1 MSSPLHQVD
10 QWIKDDK
17 VMPFASGWEHIEH
30 EIRRIDLLIRIALI
44 RYPPQ
49 VSAEIEQ
56 YKGLFISEEEV
67 WSLLEV
73 YKSPEQLEPIE
84 QLLHMLT
91 AWEQYI
97 AKRLELSRQQG
108 IHTPL
113 DQIRQRMKLEDH
125 SYLCFLVVL
134 AIEIDRKYEK
144 LYAYLQDD
152 ITCKSPTLQLLLK
165 LLADQPEHVQRIRQ
179 AFGTRH
185 PLTDWLIHPLVESEP
200 KSSLSRAWI
209 VEPDV
214 MQFLLEEQVEQH
226 SFSAKGLRL
235 YQPDDELPPLI
246 IHQSIQQQLQ
256 LIWQHQSDQTVVL
269 IHGRVGSG
277 KKHQLR
283 HLCQCYHRSM
293 LVADLERIESSS
305 SEKIQEWIQKTL
317 RQAMLR
323 DAVLVCTGW
332 DQWLQRTPTEIQY
345 VVRELEQYKGILFLI
360 ANTMQDMYLTTTL
373 WSLEQEIQLSMPSI
387 QESLLIWE
395 YYGNQKWTEHSLNWQ
410 QAASTF
416 QMTAG
421 QIVKALA
428 DMATE
433 YTLNSDH
440 TTADQT
446 LELTQEHLNRSC
458 YRQIQTRL
466 NTQATRLSIT
476 ATWDDLILPV
486 SQKQRMRYACD
497 QVKYRSK
504 VYEEWGFGHKL
515 AYGKGL
521 SLLFTGP
528 PGTGKTMSARVIA
541 NELQMQMYQINLSQ
555 VVSKYIGETEK
566 HLQEVFDEAKY
577 SSSILFFDEADAL
590 FGKRSE
596 VSDSHDKFAN
606 METSFLLQKME
617 EYEGITVLATN
628 YKQNLDEA
636 FMRRISFIIRF
647 PFPNKESRQQ
657 IWRTL
662 LPDQVPIEKG
672 IDFDFLGD
680 TFEISGGQIKNVL
693 VASAFLA
700 ASEQVPLSMKM
711 IFTALRQ
718 ELDKSGMVPSTTS
731 LGLYSDLWQ

>member
-1 MSSPLHQVD
+1 
-10 QWIKDDK
+10 
-17 VMPFASGWEHIEH
+17 
-30 EIRRIDLLIRIALI
+30 
-44 RYPPQ
+44 
-49 VSAEIEQ
+49 
-56 YKGLFISEEEV
+56 
-67 WSLLEV
+67 
-73 YKSPEQLEPIE
+73 
-84 QLLHMLT
+84 
-91 AWEQYI
+91 
-97 AKRLELSRQQG
+97 
-108 IHTPL
+108 
-113 DQIRQRMKLEDH
+113 
-125 SYLCFLVVL
+125 
-134 AIEIDRKYEK
+134 
-144 LYAYLQDD
+144 
-152 ITCKSPTLQLLLK
+152 
-165 LLADQPEHVQRIRQ
+165 
-179 AFGTRH
+179 
-185 PLTDWLIHPLVESEP
+185 
-200 KSSLSRAWI
+200 
-209 VEPDV
+209 
-214 MQFLLEEQVEQH
+214 
-226 SFSAKGLRL
+226 
-235 YQPDDELPPLI
+235 
-246 IHQSIQQQLQ
+246 
-256 LIWQHQSDQTVVL
+256 
-269 IHGRVGSG
+269 
-277 KKHQLR
+277 
-283 HLCQCYHRSM
+283 
-293 LVADLERIESSS
+293 
-305 SEKIQEWIQKTL
+305 
-317 RQAMLR
+317 
-323 DAVLVCTGW
+323 
-332 DQWLQRTPTEIQY
+332 
-345 VVRELEQYKGILFLI
+345 
-360 ANTMQDMYLTTTL
+360 
-373 WSLEQEIQLSMPSI
+373 
-387 QESLLIWE
+387 
-395 YYGNQKWTEHSLNWQ
+395 
-410 QAASTF
+410 
-416 QMTAG
+416 
-421 QIVKALA
+421 
-428 DMATE
+428 
-433 YTLNSDH
+433 
-440 TTADQT
+440 
-446 LELTQEHLNRSC
+446 LNRSC

-486 SQKQRMRYACD
+486 SQKQSMRYACD

-700 ASEQVPLSMKM
+700 ASEQVPISMKM
-711 IFTALRQ
+711 IFIALQQ
-718 ELDKSGMVPSTTS
+718 ELDKSGLAPSTTS

>member
-1 MSSPLHQVD
+1 MSSPPHEVD
-10 QWIKDDK
+10 QWIKDHQ

-67 WSLLEV
+67 WSLLAV
-73 YKSPEQLEPIE
+73 SNAPEQSETIE
-84 QLLHMLT
+84 ELLHMLT
-91 AWEQYI
+91 VWEQYI
-97 AKRLELSRQQG
+97 AKRLVLSRQHE

-113 DQIRQRMKLEDH
+113 DQIRQQMSLEDQ
-125 SYLCFLVVL
+125 SYLCFLIVL

-152 ITCKSPTLQLLLK
+152 ITCKSPTLQLILK
-165 LLADQPEHVQRIRQ
+165 LIADQPEQAQRIRQ
-179 AFGTRH
+179 SFGMYH
-185 PLTDWLIHPLVESEP
+185 PLTDWLICPFLESEP
-200 KSSLSRAWI
+200 KSSLSKAWI
-209 VEPDV
+209 VEPEV
-214 MQFLLEEQVEQH
+214 LQFLLEDNVQPQL
-226 SFSAKGLRL
+226 SLTKGLTI
-235 YQPDDELPPLI
+235 YQSNDELSPLVI
-246 IHQSIQQQLQ
+246 QQSIQQQLKV
-256 LIWQHQSDQTVVL
+256 IWQHQSDQTVIL
-269 IHGRVGSG
+269 LHGHTGSG

-283 HLCQCYHRSM
+283 HLCQYYNRPL
-293 LVADLERIESSS
+293 LVAELEQMESLS
-305 SEKIQEWIQKTL
+305 SENIQQWAKQAV
-317 RQAMLR
+317 RQALIR
-323 DAVLVCTGW
+323 NAVLVCTGW
-332 DQWLQRTPTEIQY
+332 DRWIQRPPREIQALIQ
-345 VVRELEQYKGILFLI
+345 ELKRYRGILFLT
-360 ANTMQDMYLTTTL
+360 AHTMQDLYLTNTL
-373 WSLEQEIQLSMPSI
+373 WSLEQEIHLPLPTI
-387 QESLLIWE
+387 QESLVLWKH
-395 YYGNQKWTEHSLNWQ
+395 YGEPKFVDHRLDWQ
-410 QAASTF
+410 QVASTF
-416 QMTAG
+416 QMTPG
-421 QIVKALA
+421 QIVKALSHL
-428 DMATE
+428 ATL
-433 YTLNSDH
+433 YTSEDVESEIA
-440 TTADQT
+440 TQ
-446 LELTQEHLNRSC
+446 LTQENLNHSC

-466 NTQATRLSIT
+466 NTQATRLSMT
-476 ATWDDLILPV
+476 STWDDLILPAA
-486 SQKQRMRYACD
+486 QKQSMRYACN
-497 QVKYRSK
+497 QIKYRSK
-504 VYEEWGFGHKL
+504 VYEEWGFGQKL

-636 FMRRISFIIRF
+636 FMRRISFVIRF

-662 LPDQVPIEKG
+662 LPAQVPREQG
-672 IDFDFLGD
+672 IDFNFLGD

-693 VASAFLA
+693 LSAAFLA
-700 ASEQVPLSMKM
+700 ASEQAPISMKM
-711 IFTALRQ
+711 IFVALQQ
-718 ELDKSGMVPSTTS
+718 ELNKSGMTPSAAS
-731 LGLYSDLWQ
+731 LGLYSDLWQS